1 MIEQPLAEDLA
12 PLTAAESE
20 EQLFASLRRIIR
32 AVDLYSRYLTLRYN
46 LTGPQLVCL
55 RHLLRH
61 GPMASGELAR
71 RISLSPAT
79 VTGIVDRLEKRGL
92 VRRERSPDDK
102 RRLCITLTETGLAT
116 ARRMPPPLAETFSH
130 RLNALPPAEREEIER
145 VIAKVADMME
155 SHDLPPDPLLNEHN
169 ASLAGV
175 ALSPLL
181 TEDGPA
187 GQNGEPTP

>member
-20 EQLFASLRRIIR
+20 EQLFASLRRMIR

-61 GPMASGELAR
+61 GPMAPGELAR
-71 RISLSPAT
+71 RVSLSPAT

-92 VRRERSPDDK
+92 ITRERSIDDK
-102 RRLCITLTETGLAT
+102 RRLRIALTEAGLTT
-116 ARRMPPPLAETFSH
+116 ARQMPPPLNETFSR
-130 RLNALPPAEREEIER
+130 RLHALPLAEREEIER
-145 VIAKVADMME
+145 VLVKVADMME
-155 SHDLPPDPLLNEHN
+155 AHDLPAHP
-169 ASLAGV
+169 
-175 ALSPLL
+175 
-181 TEDGPA
+181 
-187 GQNGEPTP
+187 

>member
-102 RRLCITLTETGLAT
+102 RRLRITLTETGLAT
-116 ARRMPPPLAETFSH
+116 ARRMPPPLAETFSR